1 MALPRGRVAAIERLW
16 QRVTAA
22 AMIAAATLVVAAAI
36 AVAAIAVA
44 ATDAAIQHLRVRER

>member
-16 QRVTAA
+16 QRATAA
-22 AMIAAATLVVAAAI
+22 VMVAAAILVVAAAI

-44 ATDAAIQHLRVRER
+44 ATDAVIHLLRVRER